1 MDVLYGWPLYRQG
14 REVTCIFGHSFSS
27 RAAMQL
33 KFLRHY
39 AIDRGSCQF
48 VSTTSNT
55 SGAGR
60 KAIVRRSRDGAVIHK
75 GIYDLR
81 RRSEVGRAVGLAPL
95 DAPARLHATDRGVD
109 GIWRSHRR
117 RNLPTEKRVGRG
129 QEEDR
134 IRRDRTPTTKV
145 TRRLELRR
153 SKVFAT
159 RRPHFPLTAM
169 G

>member
-1 MDVLYGWPLYRQG
+1 MAIPPP
-14 REVTCIFGHSFSS
+14 S
-27 RAAMQL
+27 AMQL

-81 RRSEVGRAVGLAPL
+81 RRSEVGRSVSLPL
-95 DAPARLHATDRGVD
+95 TRLLARLHATDRGVD

-129 QEEDR
+129 QEEDG
-134 IRRDRTPTTKV
+134 IRDRTPTTKV